1 MITPEDLSYM
11 LDMLKV
17 HKELEESILRDITR
31 RILKSGF
38 VTDTAAY
45 QAEKLTEAGLC
56 YDDMLDK
63 ISKSTK
69 KSRKEIKQAFDDAET
84 RVFDY
89 DEALLT
95 DAGINAYEFKKI
107 SPRMKRIIAAALAKT
122 TTDAINLTKTT
133 ANTVQSLYISACDL
147 AHMQVI
153 SGAFDYNTAIKNAIV
168 FAAKQGV
175 KVVYP
180 TGAVSSLDT
189 AVRRSVLTGVNQ
201 TFAKITEMRAKE
213 FDVDLMQTSAHIGAR
228 PEHAVW
234 QGYIVSLSG
243 RKGYLSLSDVGY
255 GDVRGI
261 FGANCR
267 HSWNMFFEG
276 VSHMQYTEKQLAEM
290 RDATVTYNGEKME
303 VWRARDK
310 QRAMERSIKS
320 TKRELICFDEAVK
333 SAKNPKEKTDF
344 SNKFSAL
351 SVQLKRKEAKL
362 ADFTKQTGLKR
373 DRVRE
378 QVFAAESKNGI
389 KNFGKSVSQKAVWAN
404 KKELTRQ
411 KENDIIKEIK
421 KCGIKGDIHIT
432 PKVIDTSTLTF
443 DDKHIN
449 SERGHDVTLD
459 EAISYIK
466 NAKLSVTVWKGKFE
480 RYFGE
485 EGATYVD
492 LEKNLIR
499 TAFKKDEFDDVVK
512 KVLEV
517 LKNNGK

>member
-1 MITPEDLSYM
+1 M

-89 DEALLT
+89 DETLLT

-133 ANTVQSLYISACDL
+133 ANTVQNLYISACDL

-180 TGAVSSLDT
+180 TGAISSLDT

-421 KCGIKGDIHIT
+421 KCGIKGVIT
-432 PKVIDTSTLTF
+432 LGSDKMDLSNFSF
-443 DDKHIN
+443 DDEHTN
-449 SERGHDVTLD
+449 SERNHNVKRE
-459 EAISYIK
+459 EAEQFVN
-466 NAKLSVTVWKGKFE
+466 NAKFMQLRWDGRFKN
-480 RYFGE
+480 YFGSL
-485 EGATYVD
+485 GATYVD
-492 LEKNLIR
+492 LSNNNIR
-499 TAFKKDEFDDVVK
+499 TSFRKEDFTVEVK
-512 KVLEV
+512 AALEV
-517 LKNNGK
+517 LKKYGR